1 MLFARS
7 TVAAARRESLLAFYG
22 PFASALLLLAVI
34 VSRGSSGIQETHLPP
49 LPEDAGEVLL
59 SLETTSEGT
68 GVTPYVAMDSD
79 LSVQIIRSA
88 YSDVPP
94 LIANVTLPSDAL
106 HPQLHSPIS
115 PIAIVADAGAQR
127 NESGSISIAE
137 AIQRDLDENA
147 LLMRQ
152 QIEYL
157 SSNSEGS
164 LTPNA
169 NALAKNELKQSD
181 SLDSSQEEIVSWIDK
196 DELEIE
202 EGSSVSWSTLMQ
214 SLEESDSLDSS
225 NLSPAVLSSNENES
239 SSRLQRPEGTQRPVL
254 PPTQLVRPIQRAG
267 LLPPP
272 IRPLIP

>member
-34 VSRGSSGIQETHLPP
+34 ISRGSSGIQESQLPP
-49 LPEDAGEVLL
+49 LPEAAGEVLL

-94 LIANVTLPSDAL
+94 LVANVTLPSDAL
-106 HPQLHSPIS
+106 RPQLHSAIS
-115 PIAIVADAGAQR
+115 PIAIVAIADTQR
-127 NESGSISIAE
+127 NESGSISIEE

-147 LLMRQ
+147 LLMRR

-164 LTPNA
+164 LTTNTTV
-169 NALAKNELKQSD
+169 LAKNELDLSE
-181 SLDSSQEEIVSWIDK
+181 SLDSHNAESVSWIDQV
-196 DELEIE
+196 DLEAE

-214 SLEESDSLDSS
+214 SLEESDNLDSS
-225 NLSPAVLSSNENES
+225 NLSPAFLSSNENES
-239 SSRLQRPEGTQRPVL
+239 SNRLQRPEGTQRPVL